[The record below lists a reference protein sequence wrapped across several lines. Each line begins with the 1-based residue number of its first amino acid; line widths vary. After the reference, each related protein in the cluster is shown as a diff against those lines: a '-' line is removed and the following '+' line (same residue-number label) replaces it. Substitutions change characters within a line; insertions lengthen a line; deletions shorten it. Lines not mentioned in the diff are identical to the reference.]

1 MIDYYPYLLRAVQ
14 DAGSTDE
21 QARRAIYVRAWQIV
35 TDELRARRPPVSTDE
50 LRSHRSAIQS
60 AIERIEREYSRPAP
74 GGTATSVRRAA
85 PIAAARDRSVGSDQP
100 PMTPARR
107 APAVA
112 IARDR
117 PIESDEL
124 PPPPRRSRRGVWTGV
139 VVLVLVIAIGVGG
152 YAAWTAFQTMAP
164 KPPTTNAAKIEAAL
178 HEPPLRRR
186 PTVVPSSADLA
197 PGVDGGSTDA
207 DMSYIFRRQ
216 RVYYRT
222 ELPPG
227 TIVVDKPQHFM
238 YLVLPNSAALRYGI
252 GVGTPCAELIGP
264 RKISNKVEWP
274 EWTPPPGSGRSES
287 MRGGPGNP
295 LGARLLDLDDNL
307 SRIHGT
313 NAPKTIGED
322 VTLGC
327 VRLVNDDVADLYN
340 RVPVGTRVVMR

>member
-14 DAGSTDE
+14 GADSADE
-21 QARRAIYVRAWQIV
+21 QARRAVYVRAWQIV
-35 TDELRARRPPVSTDE
+35 TDELRARRPPVSVEE
-50 LRSHRSAIQS
+50 LRGHRTAIQS
-60 AIERIEREYSRPAP
+60 AMERIEREYSQYDPGSAP
-74 GGTATSVRRAA
+74 E
-85 PIAAARDRSVGSDQP
+85 PEHQ
-100 PMTPARR
+100 

-112 IARDR
+112 MARDWR
-117 PIESDEL
+117 TGSDEV
-124 PPPPRRSRRGVWTGV
+124 PPPPRSRRGIWTGV
-139 VVLVLVIAIGVGG
+139 VVCVLVIAIGVGG
-152 YAAWTAFQTMAP
+152 YAAWSAFQTMAP
-164 KPPTTNAAKIEAAL
+164 KPPTNTAAKIEAAL
-178 HEPPLRRR
+178 QEPPLRRR
-186 PTVVPSSADLA
+186 SSPLASSSVDLA

-207 DMSYIFRRQ
+207 DVPYIFKRQ
-216 RVYYRT
+216 RVFYRT
-222 ELPPG
+222 TLPPG

-264 RKISNKVEWP
+264 RKNSNKVEWP

>member
-1 MIDYYPYLLRAVQ
+1 M
-14 DAGSTDE
+14 
-21 QARRAIYVRAWQIV
+21 
-35 TDELRARRPPVSTDE
+35 
-50 LRSHRSAIQS
+50 
-60 AIERIEREYSRPAP
+60 ERIEREYSQYDP
-74 GGTATSVRRAA
+74 GGA
-85 PIAAARDRSVGSDQP
+85 PEPEHQ
-100 PMTPARR
+100 

-112 IARDR
+112 MG
-117 PIESDEL
+117 SDWRIGSDKV
-124 PPPPRRSRRGVWTGV
+124 PPPPRSRRGIWTAAV
-139 VVLVLVIAIGVGG
+139 VGVLVIAIGVGG
-152 YAAWTAFQTMAP
+152 YAAWSAFQTMAP
-164 KPPTTNAAKIEAAL
+164 KPPTTTAAKIEAAL
-178 HEPPLRRR
+178 HDPPLRRR
-186 PTVVPSSADLA
+186 PTVTASAVDLA

-207 DMSYIFRRQ
+207 DVSYIFRRQ

-222 ELPPG
+222 TLPPG

-252 GVGTPCAELIGP
+252 GVGTPCAELVGP

-274 EWTPPPGSGRSES
+274 EWTPPPGSSRSAP
-287 MRGGPGNP
+287 MPGGPGNP
-295 LGARLLDLDDNL
+295 LGARLLDLDDNT